1 MAKFI
6 KLKDQVVSV
15 DSIVKV
21 EAPIRTTGIEW
32 RMRTLLD
39 SGKTLEHLIT
49 SFYSTKEEAQKEYDR
64 IVAQLCADKE

>member
-6 KLKDQVVSV
+6 KLKDQVVAM
-15 DSIVKV
+15 DSIIKV
-21 EAPIRTTGIEW
+21 EAPIKTTGIEW
-32 RMRTLLD
+32 RMRTILD

-49 SFYSTKEEAQKEYDR
+49 SFYSTKEEAEKDYNR